1 MSANVRRPAADSG
14 PPWRK
19 SPVFIGDS
27 GLKRQPG
34 TFRQHVVRGVC
45 SWWVGAAGCLGW
57 AVRPAAASMRGRRRS
72 SSRRSAVKHSTGG
85 FWSTARSRTG
95 RRVFDFIARGHRHRA
110 GRAINASSSAR
121 VTPSFAGTATDVRSR
136 APRWARTPTTPSPR
150 QRLPAPR
157 SPSSMAEAPQI
168 GSELIRGPLRGA
180 ESSVG
185 TKAPGRPVCRQRNR
199 PPRAGGKGKAI
210 VRTAAAARSRLGDC
224 ERQGQR
230 PNDGQQRHARRA
242 PSRGSTSRFHRVN
255 RLQNANGFHR
265 EQARDRVARVELVL
279 ALGARFRLTTWCR
292 LVAQSARSRSATKRR
307 LRLFSAVNTAA
318 G

>member
-1 MSANVRRPAADSG
+1 MSADVRKCPSTGSRLRAPR
-14 PPWRK
+14 RK

-27 GLKRQPG
+27 SSKRQPG

-95 RRVFDFIARGHRHRA
+95 RRVFDFIARGNRHRA
-110 GRAINASSSAR
+110 GRAINTSSSAR

-136 APRWARTPTTPSPR
+136 APSWARTPTTP

-180 ESSVG
+180 KSSVG
-185 TKAPGRPVCRQRNR
+185 TKAPGRPVCRRR
-199 PPRAGGKGKAI
+199 TREPRSSRHVKAI
-210 VRTAAAARSRLGDC
+210 VPVD
-224 ERQGQR
+224 
-230 PNDGQQRHARRA
+230 
-242 PSRGSTSRFHRVN
+242 
-255 RLQNANGFHR
+255 
-265 EQARDRVARVELVL
+265 
-279 ALGARFRLTTWCR
+279 
-292 LVAQSARSRSATKRR
+292 
-307 LRLFSAVNTAA
+307 
-318 G
+318 